1 MNILLAVDNSPQ
13 SKVAIDVLAN
23 RVWPDGSVIK
33 VFCALERREPVF
45 AVMSTQE
52 AALFHGK
59 ALDAA
64 KQFTES
70 TANFLAEK
78 FPNCTVV
85 SEAMFADSKEVILK
99 QAEQWPADLI
109 AVGSHGRHGLHRLFL
124 GSVSQ
129 TVLLYGSC
137 STLIARYQHAHE
149 GVPEFD
155 KNILL
160 SIDDTVHSKKAKDWV
175 LNLPWDKDTKF
186 MMISTIPSIVD
197 KYSDGIDALY
207 ASKYSGDRMELKQSA
222 QKFLDDSAT
231 ELRTKFGNEAVTTKL
246 LEGDPA
252 ELVLSLAR
260 EWPAGLIVMGTRS
273 RGHMT
278 RLFMGSVSQE
288 VVLQAPCPVE
298 VVK

>member
-1 MNILLAVDNSPQ
+1 MNILLAVDNSPH
-13 SKVAIDVLAN
+13 SKVAIEVLAN
-23 RVWPDGSVIK
+23 REWPDGSVIK
-33 VFCALERREPVF
+33 VFCSLERREPVF
-45 AVMSTQE
+45 AVMTAQE
-52 AALFHGK
+52 AELFHGK
-59 ALDAA
+59 ALEAA
-64 KQFTES
+64 RQFTES
-70 TANFLAEK
+70 TAQILRDK
-78 FPNCTVV
+78 FPKCKVI
-85 SEAMFADSKEVILK
+85 SEAIFADSKEVILK

-109 AVGSHGRHGLHRLFL
+109 VVGSHGRHGLHRLFL

-129 TVLLYGSC
+129 TVLLYGPC

-149 GVPEFD
+149 GIPEFD
-155 KNILL
+155 KNVLVT
-160 SIDDTVHSKKAKDWV
+160 IDDTVHSKKAKDWV
-175 LNLPWDKDTKF
+175 LKMPWAADTQF
-186 MMISTIPSIVD
+186 MLISAIPPIVD

-207 ASKYSGDRMELKQSA
+207 ASKFSGNRRELRGAA
-222 QKFLDDSAT
+222 QKFLDESAE
-231 ELRTKFGNEAVTTKL
+231 ELYAKFGAERVKTKL

-260 EWPAGLIVMGTRS
+260 DWPAGLVVMGSRS